1 MNGNQYN
8 IQRFLALA
16 DFYFRITGKSAGA
29 MSGEEM
35 EEFYAYTTQ
44 CSSPGELHKLIEH
57 KISGARG
64 GMERTESSHAGT
76 WCMLPPE
83 QRII

>member
-1 MNGNQYN
+1 MYSNQYN

-29 MSGEEM
+29 MSGVEM

-44 CSSPGELHKLIEH
+44 CSSPDELYKLIEH
-57 KISGARG
+57 KIPGARG
-64 GMERTESSHAGT
+64 GMERTENSHAGA
-76 WCMLPPE
+76 WYMLPPE

>member
-35 EEFYAYTTQ
+35 EEFYAYITQ
-44 CSSPGELHKLIEH
+44 CSSPDELHKLIRN
-57 KISGARG
+57 KIDLGRDAADIMENVNPG
-64 GMERTESSHAGT
+64 G